1 MFGSEWI
8 FDSHTILMIVLLIV
22 SVIYLI
28 QNSNNSNE
36 SQSKQLVPI
45 KKRKRSRKEI
55 NETKENFSDNK
66 KDPVSFV
73 MYYVPWCPHCRTTKP
88 HWKQLEDYAKASL
101 PWASVKSVDCE
112 KNPSEAEKNNIQYFP
127 TIVITKGNESKE
139 YEGKRD
145 FESFKKFLENY

>member
-28 QNSNNSNE
+28 QNSNDSNE

-55 NETKENFSDNK
+55 NETKNIIVVKGAVPGFNN
-66 KDPVSFV
+66 SFI
-73 MYYVPWCPHCRTTKP
+73 
-88 HWKQLEDYAKASL
+88 LI
-101 PWASVKSVDCE
+101 E
-112 KNPSEAEKNNIQYFP
+112 K
-127 TIVITKGNESKE
+127 
-139 YEGKRD
+139 
-145 FESFKKFLENY
+145 